1 MTTCALKASLGVITG
16 TSALKASLRVI
27 NGKQNNELN
36 GENSL
41 VGIPLHSTSKTLH
54 TYTAFTVPFRRVGTP
69 ITYVISRGI
78 NLCKIQQEQGVV
90 CNLQGHDLSRS

>member
-36 GENSL
+36 GQNSFSRYPPGL
-41 VGIPLHSTSKTLH
+41 LYGNLH
-54 TYTAFTVPFRRVGTP
+54 TARLNRCHSEGRNPDNL
-69 ITYVISRGI
+69 ISGDY
-78 NLCKIQQEQGVV
+78 LCKIQQYTGEFASHGR
-90 CNLQGHDLSRS
+90 DLFRSLGDL

>member
-36 GENSL
+36 GQNSFSRYPPVL
-41 VGIPLHSTSKTLH
+41 HLRDPTYRAASRLPFPAIPE
-54 TYTAFTVPFRRVGTP
+54 G
-69 ITYVISRGI
+69 
-78 NLCKIQQEQGVV
+78 
-90 CNLQGHDLSRS
+90 

>member
-36 GENSL
+36 GQNSL
-41 VGIPLHSTSKTLH
+41 VGIPLYSTSETLH
-54 TYTAFTVPFRRVGTP
+54 TARLAGAIPVGRNP
-69 ITYVISRGI
+69 D
-78 NLCKIQQEQGVV
+78 NLCYIKG
-90 CNLQGHDLSRS
+90 